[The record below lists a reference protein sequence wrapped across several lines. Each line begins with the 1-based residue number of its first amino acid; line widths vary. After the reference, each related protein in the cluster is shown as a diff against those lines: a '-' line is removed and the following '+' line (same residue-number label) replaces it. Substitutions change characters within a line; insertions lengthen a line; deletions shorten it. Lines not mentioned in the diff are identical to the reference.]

1 MVVYR
6 LTHEY
11 EIGEDKYYEEVRTI
25 GLYST
30 QKKAREAM
38 KAYMEKRGFKSH
50 LDGFWI
56 DKWEVDK
63 DFEWGDG
70 FISV

>member
-30 QKKAREAM
+30 K
-38 KAYMEKRGFKSH
+38 
-50 LDGFWI
+50 
-56 DKWEVDK
+56 
-63 DFEWGDG
+63 
-70 FISV
+70 